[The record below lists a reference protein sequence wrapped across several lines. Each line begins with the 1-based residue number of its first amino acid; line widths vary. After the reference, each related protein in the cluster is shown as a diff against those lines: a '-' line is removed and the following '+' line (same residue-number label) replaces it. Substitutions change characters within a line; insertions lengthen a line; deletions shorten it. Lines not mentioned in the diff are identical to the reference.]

1 MSYISTQVALDMNR
15 DGTIN
20 INDFILL
27 IKWFICF
34 PGNFLFEWIAKNL
47 PSIAIFFGIHA
58 TNYDH
63 SSLYGRM
70 AWVVSF
76 IIWFGSYIAII
87 SFLDHIKK

>member
-47 PSIAIFFGIHA
+47 PSIAIFLGSTRQIMTIAAFMEEWPGWFLL
-58 TNYDH
+58 
-63 SSLYGRM
+63 LYG
-70 AWVVSF
+70 SDP
-76 IIWFGSYIAII
+76 I
-87 SFLDHIKK
+87 